1 MFVMEGAES
10 LSSMEDSDSKS
21 EKITKIIEMIK
32 TTLASTEVP
41 QTDDEATFL
50 NLPFT
55 AGMILTGII
64 IILVLV
70 LVTSCCLYQ
79 LYREDIEAGLYGSKP
94 GQQNR
99 LGQGPHRT
107 FSATPVGRLE
117 KLQRHLKFIE
127 EVPLEERVKKQ
138 SNIQMIET

>member
-1 MFVMEGAES
+1 MEGAES
-10 LSSMEDSDSKS
+10 SSSMEDTDSKN
-21 EKITKIIEMIK
+21 EPIRKIINMIE

-41 QTDDEATFL
+41 ETDDETTFL

-64 IILVLV
+64 IILVII
-70 LVTSCCLYQ
+70 LVTSYCIYQ

-99 LGQGPHRT
+99 LRQKPYRT

-117 KLQRHLKFIE
+117 KLQRHMKFIE

-138 SNIQMIET
+138 SNIQMNEIL

>member
-1 MFVMEGAES
+1 MESAES
-10 LSSMEDSDSKS
+10 LSIMEDSDGRN
-21 EKITKIIEMIK
+21 EQITEIISMIK
-32 TTLASTEVP
+32 TTMASTEVP
-41 QTDDEATFL
+41 KTDEEATFL

-55 AGMILTGII
+55 VGMILTGII
-64 IILVLV
+64 IILVLI

-99 LGQGPHRT
+99 LRQRTYPT

-117 KLQRHLKFIE
+117 KLQRHMKFIE

-138 SNIQMIET
+138 SNIQMNET